1 MPAYVVTWIHLLA
14 AITFIGGWMF
24 FQLAVKPS
32 LLEGKAK
39 TPVKR
44 GSRDGQKIGQR
55 FKTVGWVSLMVLV
68 FTGASQLLDES
79 GSARIET
86 SWGLIMMLKLFV
98 FAIVGGLIFVHDLI
112 LDPYGA
118 IGKSQRAETQPLLFA
133 GKVVWVQRSIVTLSL
148 GGSRYRGVFILP
160 LILFLYPHVVHEVEM
175 YAWSFSILPVVTH
188 VKFRLEVVGCETG
201 RN

>member
-24 FQLAVKPS
+24 VQLVVRPS
-32 LLEGKAK
+32 LTEGQAKSPSMEALEM
-39 TPVKR
+39 VK
-44 GSRDGQKIGQR
+44 KVGQR
-55 FKTVGWVSLMVLV
+55 FKMVGWVSLMALV

-112 LDPYGA
+112 IDPYGA
-118 IGKSQRAETQPLLFA
+118 SVNGKKPETQPLMFS
-133 GKVVWVQRSIVTLSL
+133 GKVVWMQRAILSL
-148 GGSRYRGVFILP
+148 SLAVLFIAAYLTS
-160 LILFLYPHVVHEVEM
+160 L
-175 YAWSFSILPVVTH
+175 
-188 VKFRLEVVGCETG
+188 
-201 RN
+201 

>member
-24 FQLAVKPS
+24 VQLVVRPS
-32 LLEGKAK
+32 LTEGKTKPPSMEALEMVRK
-39 TPVKR
+39 V
-44 GSRDGQKIGQR
+44 GQR
-55 FKTVGWVSLMVLV
+55 FKMVGWVSLMALV

-112 LDPYGA
+112 LDPYA
-118 IGKSQRAETQPLLFA
+118 EPGKNQRADTQLLLFA
-133 GKVVWVQRSIVTLSL
+133 GKVVWVQRAIVIFSLVVLGIAAYLSSL
-148 GGSRYRGVFILP
+148 
-160 LILFLYPHVVHEVEM
+160 
-175 YAWSFSILPVVTH
+175 
-188 VKFRLEVVGCETG
+188 
-201 RN
+201 

>member
-24 FQLAVKPS
+24 VQLVVRPS
-32 LLEGKAK
+32 LTEGKAK
-39 TPVKR
+39 VPSMEALEMVK
-44 GSRDGQKIGQR
+44 KFGQR
-55 FKTVGWVSLMVLV
+55 FKMVGWVSLMALV

-112 LDPYGA
+112 LDPYGVSA
-118 IGKSQRAETQPLLFA
+118 KSKKTETEPLLFS
-133 GKVVWVQRSIVTLSL
+133 GKVVWVQRAILSL
-148 GGSRYRGVFILP
+148 SLAVLFIAAYLK
-160 LILFLYPHVVHEVEM
+160 
-175 YAWSFSILPVVTH
+175 SI
-188 VKFRLEVVGCETG
+188 
-201 RN
+201 

>member
-24 FQLAVKPS
+24 VQLVVRPS
-32 LLEGKAK
+32 LTEGKAK
-39 TPVKR
+39 VPSMEALEMAK
-44 GSRDGQKIGQR
+44 KFGQR
-55 FKTVGWVSLMVLV
+55 FKMVGWVSLMALV

-112 LDPYGA
+112 LDPYGVSA
-118 IGKSQRAETQPLLFA
+118 KSKKTEMEPFLFS
-133 GKVVWVQRSIVTLSL
+133 GKVVWVQRAILSL
-148 GGSRYRGVFILP
+148 SLAVLFIAAYLK
-160 LILFLYPHVVHEVEM
+160 
-175 YAWSFSILPVVTH
+175 SI
-188 VKFRLEVVGCETG
+188 
-201 RN
+201 

>member
-24 FQLAVKPS
+24 VQLVVRPS
-32 LLEGKAK
+32 LTEGKAK
-39 TPVKR
+39 SPSMEAIEMVK
-44 GSRDGQKIGQR
+44 KVGQR
-55 FKTVGWVSLMVLV
+55 FKTVGWVSLMVLI

-112 LDPYGA
+112 LDPYGVPA
-118 IGKSQRAETQPLLFA
+118 KGKKEEAQLLMFS
-133 GKVVWVQRSIVTLSL
+133 GKVIWVQRTILCLSL
-148 GGSRYRGVFILP
+148 AVLFIAVYLTS
-160 LILFLYPHVVHEVEM
+160 L
-175 YAWSFSILPVVTH
+175 
-188 VKFRLEVVGCETG
+188 
-201 RN
+201 

>member
-24 FQLAVKPS
+24 VQLVVRPS
-32 LLEGKAK
+32 LTEGKAK
-39 TPVKR
+39 VPSMEALEMAK
-44 GSRDGQKIGQR
+44 KFGQR
-55 FKTVGWVSLMVLV
+55 FKMVGWVSLMALV

-112 LDPYGA
+112 LDPYGVSA
-118 IGKSQRAETQPLLFA
+118 KSKKTETEPLLFS
-133 GKVVWVQRSIVTLSL
+133 GKVVWVQRAILSL
-148 GGSRYRGVFILP
+148 SLAVLFIAAYLT
-160 LILFLYPHVVHEVEM
+160 
-175 YAWSFSILPVVTH
+175 SI
-188 VKFRLEVVGCETG
+188 
-201 RN
+201 

>member
-24 FQLAVKPS
+24 VQLVVRPS
-32 LLEGKAK
+32 LTEGKTK
-39 TPVKR
+39 LPSMDELEMVK
-44 GSRDGQKIGQR
+44 KVGQR
-55 FKTVGWVSLMVLV
+55 FKTVGWVSLMALI

-112 LDPYGA
+112 LDPYGVSPK
-118 IGKSQRAETQPLLFA
+118 GKKEGTPPLMLSR
-133 GKVVWVQRSIVTLSL
+133 KIVWVQRTILGLSL
-148 GGSRYRGVFILP
+148 AVLFIAVYLTS
-160 LILFLYPHVVHEVEM
+160 L
-175 YAWSFSILPVVTH
+175 
-188 VKFRLEVVGCETG
+188 
-201 RN
+201 

>member
-24 FQLAVKPS
+24 VQFVVRPS
-32 LLEGKAK
+32 LTEGKAK
-39 TPVKR
+39 PPSMEAMEMAKKV
-44 GSRDGQKIGQR
+44 GQR
-55 FKTVGWVSLMVLV
+55 FKTVGWVSLMALV

-112 LDPYGA
+112 LDPYGVPA
-118 IGKSQRAETQPLLFA
+118 KGKMEHSQPLMFS
-133 GKVVWVQRSIVTLSL
+133 GKVVWVQRTILGLSL
-148 GGSRYRGVFILP
+148 AVLFIAAYLTS
-160 LILFLYPHVVHEVEM
+160 L
-175 YAWSFSILPVVTH
+175 
-188 VKFRLEVVGCETG
+188 
-201 RN
+201 

>member
-24 FQLAVKPS
+24 VQLVVRPS
-32 LLEGKAK
+32 LTEGKAK
-39 TPVKR
+39 SWSMEALEMVK
-44 GSRDGQKIGQR
+44 KVGQR
-55 FKTVGWVSLMVLV
+55 FKMVGWVSLMVLI

-112 LDPYGA
+112 LDPYGVSA
-118 IGKSQRAETQPLLFA
+118 KGKKTETEPLLFS
-133 GKVVWVQRSIVTLSL
+133 GKVVWVQRAILSL
-148 GGSRYRGVFILP
+148 SLAVLFIAAYLT
-160 LILFLYPHVVHEVEM
+160 
-175 YAWSFSILPVVTH
+175 SI
-188 VKFRLEVVGCETG
+188 
-201 RN
+201 

>member
-24 FQLAVKPS
+24 VQLVVRPS
-32 LLEGKAK
+32 LTEGKAK
-39 TPVKR
+39 VPSMEALEMVK
-44 GSRDGQKIGQR
+44 KFGQR
-55 FKTVGWVSLMVLV
+55 FKMVGWVSLMALV

-112 LDPYGA
+112 LDPYGVSA
-118 IGKSQRAETQPLLFA
+118 KSKKNETEPLLFS
-133 GKVVWVQRSIVTLSL
+133 GKVVWVQRAILSL
-148 GGSRYRGVFILP
+148 SLAVLFIAAYLT
-160 LILFLYPHVVHEVEM
+160 
-175 YAWSFSILPVVTH
+175 SI
-188 VKFRLEVVGCETG
+188 
-201 RN
+201 